1 MRRREVR
8 ILGFSIKEASERLGL
23 AAHTIRYYEKEGLL
37 PFIQRDQHRNRIFE
51 QRDLDWINLMTC
63 FRMTGMTVTA
73 LKQIVDLALQGESTI
88 PQRKAILEAHKL
100 ELTRRQVELDRA
112 FDAVNQKL
120 STYELLEKESMK
132 SDYPNRK

>member
-73 LKQIVDLALQGESTI
+73 LKQIVDLALQGDSTI

>member
-1 MRRREVR
+1 M
-8 ILGFSIKEASERLGL
+8 GFSIKEASERLGL

>member
-1 MRRREVR
+1 M
-8 ILGFSIKEASERLGL
+8 GFSIKEASERLGL

-51 QRDLDWINLMTC
+51 QHDLDWINLMTC
-63 FRMTGMTVTA
+63 FRMTGMTVTG

-112 FDAVNQKL
+112 FDAVNHKL
-120 STYELLEKESMK
+120 SIYDLLEKENMK
-132 SDYPNRK
+132 SEYPNRK

>member
-1 MRRREVR
+1 M
-8 ILGFSIKEASERLGL
+8 GFSIKEASERLGL

-100 ELTRRQVELDRA
+100 ELSRRQVELDRA

>member
-1 MRRREVR
+1 
-8 ILGFSIKEASERLGL
+8 
-23 AAHTIRYYEKEGLL
+23 
-37 PFIQRDQHRNRIFE
+37 
-51 QRDLDWINLMTC
+51 MTC
-63 FRMTGMTVTA
+63 FRMTGMTVTS

-120 STYELLEKESMK
+120 STYDLLEKRQPGPKNDMGLC
-132 SDYPNRK
+132 